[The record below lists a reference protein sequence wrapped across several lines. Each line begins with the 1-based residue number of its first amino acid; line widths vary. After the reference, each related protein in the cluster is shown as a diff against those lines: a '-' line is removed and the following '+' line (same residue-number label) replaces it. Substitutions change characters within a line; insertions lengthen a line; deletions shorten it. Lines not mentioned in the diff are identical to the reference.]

1 MLEYKERYL
10 EKTFVGVVFRLLQLL
25 GPLPQFSQKNSA
37 SFKNNPLQFNDEL
50 DSLLN
55 DDVQPDHHD
64 TGR

>member
-1 MLEYKERYL
+1 M
-10 EKTFVGVVFRLLQLL
+10 GVVFRLLQLL